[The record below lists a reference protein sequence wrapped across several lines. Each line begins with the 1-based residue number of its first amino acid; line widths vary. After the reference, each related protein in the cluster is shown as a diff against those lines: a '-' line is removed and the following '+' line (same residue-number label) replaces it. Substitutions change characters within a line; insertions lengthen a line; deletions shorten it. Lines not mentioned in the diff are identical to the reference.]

1 MAEKNLKTFTTPII
15 VALLVIVAFL
25 AGMFLTKTR
34 YVGQGKA
41 PEKIAQATPTPQ
53 QEGAVLGE
61 LASTIGSFS
70 VTKEEICQEDGK
82 PLVYF
87 FGSASCPHC
96 TWEHPILEKVTA
108 KFDDSISTHLYM
120 DDFETDKQIWNK
132 YGQIH
137 SGSVPFIVLG
147 CRYVQVGSGENLGEE
162 EETKALTA
170 LMCKLT
176 EGEPKEIC
184 REVADL
190 IEQVE

>member
-25 AGMFLTKTR
+25 AGMLLTKTR
-34 YVGQGKA
+34 YVSQGEA

-96 TWEHPILEKVTA
+96 TWEHPIFEEVVDEFEGLIA
-108 KFDDSISTHLYM
+108 LHNNM
-120 DDFETDKQIWNK
+120 DTENDMEVFQRYSQINRN
-132 YGQIH
+132 GI
-137 SGSVPFIVLG
+137 PFIVLG
-147 CRYVQVGSGENLGEE
+147 CRYVRVGSGETLGEE

-176 EGEPKEIC
+176 EGKPEKTC
-184 REVADL
+184 TAVTDL

>member
-15 VALLVIVAFL
+15 VALLVVVAFL
-25 AGMFLTKTR
+25 AGMFWTKTR
-34 YVGQGKA
+34 YVEQGKA

-70 VTKEEICQEDGK
+70 VTKEEICQEDSK

-96 TWEHPILEKVTA
+96 KWEHPIFEEVVD
-108 KFDDSISTHLYM
+108 KFEGLIALHNNM
-120 DDFETDKQIWNK
+120 DTENDMEVFQRYSQINRN
-132 YGQIH
+132 GI
-137 SGSVPFIVLG
+137 PFIVLG
-147 CRYVQVGSGENLGEE
+147 CRYVRVGSGETLGEE

-176 EGEPKEIC
+176 GGEPKEIC
-184 REVADL
+184 KEVVDL
-190 IEQVE
+190 IEQIK

>member
-25 AGMFLTKTR
+25 AGMLLTKTR
-34 YVGQGKA
+34 YVGQGEA

-70 VTKEEICQEDGK
+70 VTKEETCQEEGK

-87 FGSASCPHC
+87 FGSPSCPHC
-96 TWEHPILEKVTA
+96 TWEHPIFEEVVK
-108 KFDDSISTHLYM
+108 KFEGLIALHNNM
-120 DDFETDKQIWNK
+120 DTENDMEVFQRYSQINQN
-132 YGQIH
+132 GI
-137 SGSVPFIVLG
+137 PFIVLG
-147 CRYVQVGSGENLGEE
+147 CRYVRVGSGENLGEE

-170 LMCKLT
+170 LICKLT
-176 EGEPKEIC
+176 EGKPEKIC
-184 REVADL
+184 EGVTDL